1 MSTTQKPINPLF
13 TRQALVALLLPLIAE
28 QALSVTIGLADTLM
42 VSSVGEAA
50 VSGVSLVDSFNTLM
64 IQVMSALATGGAV
77 VTSQYIGHREPKNA
91 KAAAAQI
98 LFVLASFSLV
108 VAAVVVVGRHAI
120 LRGIFGSI
128 DADVMRYAETYFLL
142 SALSYPFIGL
152 YNAGAAL
159 FRAQGNSKIS
169 MLSSLVMNV
178 INIGGNAVLI
188 YGFGM
193 GVLGAALASLVSR
206 AVSCLVV
213 LRLLQRPGCALRV
226 EGLKALAPNGSLIRR
241 ILRVGI
247 PAGIENGMFQIG
259 KLSVSS
265 LTSTLGT
272 AAIAANAVANTAS
285 TFLNIPANAVGMAAL
300 TVVGQCLGAGEKEQA
315 VYYSRR
321 LLLTAYCGAWVMNL
335 SAFLFANRFVISLF
349 NLSPEAQ
356 TMALQV
362 MVWFNFVSLFFW
374 PSSFTLPNILRAAGD
389 ARFTMAVSILSMWVF
404 RVGFCYVMVLGFHG
418 RLLSI
423 WMGMF
428 LDWVFRSLCFFVRF
442 ARGRWM
448 EQSVI

>member
-128 DADVMRYAETYFLL
+128 DADVMHYAETYFLL

-213 LRLLQRPGCALRV
+213 LWLLQRPACPLRV
-226 EGLKALAPNGSLIRR
+226 DGLRALAPDGGLIRR

-362 MVWFNFVSLFFW
+362 MVWFNIVSLFFW

>member
-206 AVSCLVV
+206 AVSCVWCC
-213 LRLLQRPGCALRV
+213 GCCSGPA
-226 EGLKALAPNGSLIRR
+226 APSG
-241 ILRVGI
+241 
-247 PAGIENGMFQIG
+247 
-259 KLSVSS
+259 
-265 LTSTLGT
+265 
-272 AAIAANAVANTAS
+272 
-285 TFLNIPANAVGMAAL
+285 
-300 TVVGQCLGAGEKEQA
+300 
-315 VYYSRR
+315 
-321 LLLTAYCGAWVMNL
+321 W
-335 SAFLFANRFVISLF
+335 
-349 NLSPEAQ
+349 
-356 TMALQV
+356 
-362 MVWFNFVSLFFW
+362 
-374 PSSFTLPNILRAAGD
+374 RA
-389 ARFTMAVSILSMWVF
+389 
-404 RVGFCYVMVLGFHG
+404 
-418 RLLSI
+418 
-423 WMGMF
+423 
-428 LDWVFRSLCFFVRF
+428 
-442 ARGRWM
+442 
-448 EQSVI
+448 